1 MYGARADCDPLPFSS
16 TDLSSLMTIAK
27 RFRWEGAHR
36 LPWHEGGC
44 QHLHGHSY
52 RMTVELDGTPDERG
66 LLIDFKDLKALLR
79 PLIDAWDHA
88 TLVAEDDGALREAL
102 ERLDSKHVVLPF
114 DTTSENLCTYVA
126 NYLAR
131 TGADVLRE
139 HGVTAIRVR
148 ILETETCYAEAERH
162 LPTGTPA
169 DSAVAL
175 PAEAS
180 DVA

>member
-1 MYGARADCDPLPFSS
+1 
-16 TDLSSLMTIAK
+16 MTIAK

-52 RMTVELDGTPDERG
+52 RMTVELDGPPDERG

-88 TLVAEDDGALREAL
+88 TLVAEDDVALREAL
-102 ERLDSKHVVLPF
+102 ERLDSKYAVLPV

-126 NYLAR
+126 DYLAR

-139 HGVTAIRVR
+139 HGITAIRVR
-148 ILETETCYAEAERH
+148 IQETETCYAEAERR
-162 LPTGTPA
+162 LPTGPA
-169 DSAVAL
+169 AAPAVAA
-175 PAEAS
+175 PAETG